1 MTKDEAY
8 EVIDESIGST
18 LCLDCP
24 YYIVGHDKSQ
34 MINMKLANKLG
45 LSDRRVG
52 EINFWQ
58 KYRKGLG
65 IQYTE
70 RTISAATYKEFWEQ
84 NEYRLQELW
93 GFPKDPNYHKF
104 WEMSGCTCPKIDN
117 EDSYPTGFYI
127 HTQNCP
133 LHGVVV

>member
-1 MTKDEAY
+1 
-8 EVIDESIGST
+8 
-18 LCLDCP
+18 
-24 YYIVGHDKSQ
+24 
-34 MINMKLANKLG
+34 MINMQLANKLG
-45 LSDRRVG
+45 LSNSTIH
-52 EINFWQ
+52 EIIFWQ
-58 KYRKGLG
+58 TYRKSLNH
-65 IQYTE
+65 QYARKE
-70 RTISAATYKEFWEQ
+70 ISASTYVELWEQ